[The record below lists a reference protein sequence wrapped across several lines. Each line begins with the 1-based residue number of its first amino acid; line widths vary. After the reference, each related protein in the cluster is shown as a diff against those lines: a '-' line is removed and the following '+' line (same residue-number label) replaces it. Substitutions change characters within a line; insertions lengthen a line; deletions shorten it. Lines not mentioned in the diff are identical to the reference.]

1 MTLSV
6 SSFSACLRLAPL
18 AVASLVLAGCAAMG
32 PAKPEQVVQQRATE
46 YWKARVA
53 AQYEKAYALST
64 PSYRKLRTAEQ
75 FKQKFGAGAN
85 IQAAEVVK
93 VSCADEKCTAQMK
106 LSVKPIILGLNLS
119 TMDTFVDETWL
130 LEDGQWWHHQDL

>member
-6 SSFSACLRLAPL
+6 SSFSARLRLAPL
-18 AVASLVLAGCAAMG
+18 ALASLVLAGCAAFG
-32 PAKPEQVVQQRATE
+32 PATPEKQVQQRATE

-75 FKQKFGAGAN
+75 FKLAFGAGAN

-93 VSCADEKCTAQMK
+93 VNCEPEKCTAQMK
-106 LSVKPIILGLNLS
+106 LSVKPMIIGLNLS
-119 TMDTFVDETWL
+119 TIDTFVDETWL